1 MTLPIAAHP
10 ACSETKQQQQDRA
23 LNLNKSIGAPAVMR
37 PSEHRELPA
46 GFQPAP
52 LVHAA
57 AAAAAAAVAAA
68 APSMSVSLR
77 SGRWERFGPDVL
89 RDEILN

>member
-1 MTLPIAAHP
+1 MTPPIAAHP

-57 AAAAAAAVAAA
+57 AAAAAA
-68 APSMSVSLR
+68 PSMSVSLR

>member
-10 ACSETKQQQQDRA
+10 ACSETKQQQQARA

-46 GFQPAP
+46 GFQAAP
-52 LVHAA
+52 LAHAA
-57 AAAAAAAVAAA
+57 AVAAAVAAAA